1 MKITRVKKTTM
12 MKRVCKRPVI
22 IDAFSV
28 CCEVENSVLFDKIA
42 SLEFCESMEFENF
55 SLTRIDGRYYKHVN
69 TITYNDC
76 GEMKTF
82 GQLKFGL
89 NNGSVEANAHDNGKP
104 KVWIAVDNTALYSQA
119 ICYLGYICEVLHL
132 NVHNYTSLDLCKDT
146 PFDVSRSLYKLY
158 RNESITTFLNG
169 KRIIDRDE
177 DRPEI
182 SRTLSGSLNKD
193 KYQTIYVKQ
202 RNAIKDKSAGVTLKT
217 YDKLAEI
224 RNASDKKY
232 ILDYYN
238 NPTKLY
244 RTEVHLNNAEIKEYL
259 QSNNIDLNPYMM
271 DNAILEAMFFDYL
284 NRIIR
289 FQDGKKQIN
298 WEYLLGGR
306 TTA

>member
-1 MKITRVKKTTM
+1 M

-22 IDAFSV
+22 IDAFTV
-28 CCEVENSVLFDKIA
+28 CCEVENSVLFNKIA
-42 SLEFCESMEFENF
+42 SLEFGEVMEFEDF
-55 SLTRIDGRYYKHVN
+55 SLTRVDGRYYKNVYN
-69 TITYNDC
+69 ITYNDC
-76 GEMKTF
+76 GEIKTF

-89 NNGSVEANAHDNGKP
+89 NNGNDEAHDNGKH
-104 KVWIAVDNTALYSQA
+104 KAWITVDNTALYSQA
-119 ICYLGYICEVLHL
+119 ICYLGYICEILHL
-132 NVHNYTSLDLCKDT
+132 NVHNYTNIDLCKDT
-146 PFDVSRSLYKLY
+146 PFDVSRALHRLY
-158 RNESITTFLNG
+158 RNKGITTILNG
-169 KRIIDRDE
+169 KRITNRDE

-202 RNAIKDKSAGVTLKT
+202 RNAIRDKSAGVTLKT

-224 RNASDKKY
+224 RNASEKEY

-259 QSNNIDLNPYMM
+259 QSHNIDLNPYMM

-284 NRIIR
+284 NRVIR
-289 FQDGKKQIN
+289 FQDGKEQIT
-298 WEYLLGGR
+298 WEQLLGGR
-306 TTA
+306 IAS

>member
-1 MKITRVKKTTM
+1 M

-22 IDAFSV
+22 IDAFTV
-28 CCEVENSVLFDKIA
+28 CCEVENSVLFNKIA
-42 SLEFCESMEFENF
+42 SLEFGESIEFEDF
-55 SLTRIDGRYYKHVN
+55 TLTRIDGRYYNYVN

-76 GEMKTF
+76 GDIKTF

-89 NNGSVEANAHDNGKP
+89 NNGNDEAHDNGKP
-104 KVWIAVDNTALYSQA
+104 KAWITVDNVALYSQA
-119 ICYLGYICEVLHL
+119 ISYLGYICEILHL
-132 NVHNYTSLDLCKDT
+132 NVHNFTTIDLCKDT
-146 PFDVSRSLYKLY
+146 PFDVSRTLHRLY
-158 RNESITTFLNG
+158 RNKNITTILNG
-169 KRIIDRDE
+169 KRITNRDE

-202 RNAIKDKSAGVTLKT
+202 RNAIRDKSAGVTLKT

-224 RNASDKKY
+224 RNASEKEY

-259 QSNNIDLNPYMM
+259 LSHNIDFNPYMM
-271 DNAILEAMFFDYL
+271 DNAVLEAMFFDYL
-284 NRIIR
+284 NRVIR
-289 FQDGKKQIN
+289 FQDGKEQIT
-298 WEYLLGGR
+298 WEQLMGGKS
-306 TTA
+306 A

>member
-1 MKITRVKKTTM
+1 
-12 MKRVCKRPVI
+12 MKRVCKRPVM
-22 IDAFSV
+22 IDAFTV
-28 CCEVENSVLFDKIA
+28 CCEVENSVLFNKIA
-42 SLEFCESMEFENF
+42 SLEFGEVMEFEYF
-55 SLTRIDGRYYKHVN
+55 MLTRVDGRYYNYVN
-69 TITYNDC
+69 TITYNDS
-76 GEMKTF
+76 GKIKTF

-89 NNGSVEANAHDNGKP
+89 NNGNDEAHDNGKP
-104 KVWIAVDNTALYSQA
+104 KAWITVDNTALYSQA

-132 NVHNYTSLDLCKDT
+132 NVHNYTNIDLCKDT
-146 PFDVSRSLYKLY
+146 PFDVSRALHRLY
-158 RNESITTFLNG
+158 RNKGITTILNG
-169 KRIIDRDE
+169 KRITNRDE

-202 RNAIKDKSAGVTLKT
+202 RNAIRDKSAGVTIKT

-224 RNASDKKY
+224 RNSSEKEY

-259 QSNNIDLNPYMM
+259 QSHNIDLNPYMM